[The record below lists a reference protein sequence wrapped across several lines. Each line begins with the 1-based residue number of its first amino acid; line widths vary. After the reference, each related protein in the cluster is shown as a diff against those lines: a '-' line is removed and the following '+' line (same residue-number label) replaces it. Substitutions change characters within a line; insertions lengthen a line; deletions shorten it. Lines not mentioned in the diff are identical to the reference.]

1 MAKQQKTAKE
11 LEDLLQARARAEGIY
26 CQLSVAPDPA
36 YGWHPTVFATP
47 SNAAAYQ
54 LRIEKIAS
62 ELRTQFDL
70 TPSTSKGGTR

>member
-11 LEDLLQARARAEGIY
+11 LEDLLQARARAEGIH
-26 CQLSVAPDPA
+26 CQLSVARDPV

-47 SNAAAYQ
+47 SMAAAYQ
-54 LRIEKIAS
+54 LRVEKIAS

-70 TPSTSKGGTR
+70 MPSTSKGDTR